1 LAENQD
7 KQEGLE
13 AGGSEAGVGEF
24 RSAIMTWPETS
35 SGASIRILLVED
47 DDGDA
52 KAVERT
58 FFKTRNA
65 KSIVRAV
72 DGIEA
77 LEILQ
82 GTDLRPRLQKPY
94 LLLVDLNLP
103 RMNGLELVAAIRED
117 PQLRDTVVFVLTTS
131 NRQQDKNAAYA
142 LKVAGYIPKEKAGE
156 NFQNLFNLVDS
167 YRRIVE
173 LP

>member
-1 LAENQD
+1 
-7 KQEGLE
+7 
-13 AGGSEAGVGEF
+13 
-24 RSAIMTWPETS
+24 MWPETPS
-35 SGASIRILLVED
+35 VASIRILLVED

-58 FFKTRNA
+58 FMKSGLA

-82 GTDLRPRLQKPY
+82 GTDLRPRLQQPY

-103 RMNGLELVAAIRED
+103 RMSGLELVAAIRED
-117 PQLRDTVVFVLTTS
+117 PQLRDTVIFVLTTS
-131 NRQQDKNAAYA
+131 SREQDKNAAYA
-142 LKVAGYIPKEKAGE
+142 LNVAGYILKEKAGE
-156 NFQNLFNLVDS
+156 DFQNLFNLVDS